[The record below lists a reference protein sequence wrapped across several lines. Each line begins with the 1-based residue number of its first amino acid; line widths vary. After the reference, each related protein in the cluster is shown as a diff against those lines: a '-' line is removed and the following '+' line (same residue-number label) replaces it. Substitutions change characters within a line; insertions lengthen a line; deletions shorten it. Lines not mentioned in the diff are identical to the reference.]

1 MKYSDIIESILSYPN
16 GAIVTLNNVYF
27 QNIHATVKH
36 YALVNFKTE
45 GAQMCKEQMI
55 DLLDSL
61 ESKKCRLMAINAK
74 RK

>member
-36 YALVNFKTE
+36 YANVTFKTD
-45 GAQMCKEQMI
+45 GAELMKEQMI
-55 DLLDSL
+55 DLLESL
-61 ESKKCRLMAINAK
+61 ESKKCRLQAVNSK